1 MTFDEKREQVLLAK
15 DIGKILDAEGP
26 EDERAALLRRIEETD
41 GGQELLEQMSKDNTL
56 LQNAVSA
63 PVPDESMARFEA
75 LIDREFDKR
84 QGLVRHP
91 EHGSWTGVLVQ
102 IAAALVMVA
111 GTFAFT
117 TYWMQ
122 TRMDN
127 AVSSLAAHM
136 ETERVLLA
144 QTVQEALETKV
155 SGEPVLVGQEGNWTE
170 VLTPIK
176 TYRSKSGHWCRQYL
190 RQTTFSKLDLSIRGT
205 ACRDESGTWVT
216 VFAEPI
222 SDNFSPETPG
232 I

>member
-1 MTFDEKREQVLLAK
+1 
-15 DIGKILDAEGP
+15 
-26 EDERAALLRRIEETD
+26 
-41 GGQELLEQMSKDNTL
+41 MSKDNTL
-56 LQNAVSA
+56 LQTAVAA

-75 LIDREFDKR
+75 LIEREFAKR
-84 QGLVRHP
+84 ETPVHRHARD
-91 EHGSWTGVLVQ
+91 SWSGVLIQ

-155 SGEPVLVGQEGNWTE
+155 SGEPVFVGQEGNWTD

-190 RQTTFSKLDLSIRGT
+190 RQTTFSKLDLAIRGT
-205 ACRDESGTWVT
+205 ACRDETGTWVT
-216 VFAEPI
+216 VFAEPV
-222 SDNFSPETPG
+222 SDKFSPETPG